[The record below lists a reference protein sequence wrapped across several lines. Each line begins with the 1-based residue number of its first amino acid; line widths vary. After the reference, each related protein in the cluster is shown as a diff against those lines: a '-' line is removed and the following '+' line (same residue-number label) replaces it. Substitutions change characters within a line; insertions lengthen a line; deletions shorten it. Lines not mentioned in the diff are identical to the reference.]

1 MSLNSFV
8 QLCLFSQNKC
18 LGSEWSFKTICLKLS
33 AETLPHCALGPH
45 SLEEQSGG
53 PHTHTLGHVWS
64 PVTVCHW
71 TTGHCS
77 SALPMT
83 AKYVMRPIKANWFC
97 NTEPSQDSWMFLNI
111 LQFSLSGPRDWRKS
125 VLAAFTNPEETGME
139 DRIMCSSGVFLALSG
154 QFYKKKKKKMTAPI
168 TRGTD
173 GPAGNQER
181 PHVSCLGSKQA
192 TWGRVSM
199 SGSVFPALH
208 LREPLVW
215 LWKSGVWT
223 QGKVF
228 LSGSRRAHF
237 WQEEVHF
244 MYQLSWNTF
253 ERMGYSQFASS
264 LMTSPDVKDESLPP
278 KTPTFTKTVANLA
291 GHKYPP

>member
-154 QFYKKKKKKMTAPI
+154 QFYKKKKKKWLP
-168 TRGTD
+168 
-173 GPAGNQER
+173 Q
-181 PHVSCLGSKQA
+181 SLGGLMGQQA
-192 TWGRVSM
+192 TKKDPM
-199 SGSVFPALH
+199 FPV
-208 LREPLVW
+208 LVPNKPHEDVC
-215 LWKSGVWT
+215 LC
-223 QGKVF
+223 QGQC
-228 LSGSRRAHF
+228 S
-237 WQEEVHF
+237 
-244 MYQLSWNTF
+244 QLCIC
-253 ERMGYSQFASS
+253 
-264 LMTSPDVKDESLPP
+264 ESLWSDSESQGS
-278 KTPTFTKTVANLA
+278 
-291 GHKYPP
+291 GHRGKCFSLGAEELIFGKRKCTLCIN